1 MHSVLKFFGSYC
13 FVSFVSAYSPH
24 PIHTSKPSISR
35 SLSIMAANK
44 PSGSFFNQVPDKG
57 EDSNEGSGINRDSD
71 VPVDPFEES
80 LTKMM
85 KSRSEKKAK
94 QPSTIGGV
102 PVSGVGTSF
111 ILNIVCYV

>member
-1 MHSVLKFFGSYC
+1 MYSVFKFFGSFC
-13 FVSFVSAYSPH
+13 FVSLVSAFSPH
-24 PIHTSKPSISR
+24 PTHTSNPSISR
-35 SLSIMAANK
+35 TLSIMAANK
-44 PSGSFFNQVPDKG
+44 PSGSFFNQVPDKD
-57 EDSNEGSGINRDSD
+57 EDSNEGYGINRDSD

-80 LTKMM
+80 LTRMM

-111 ILNIVCYV
+111 IYYIIWVF